1 MRTSMTEVDL
11 QDGGA
16 ATDPAPDRPSVLRR
30 YRWWALGLVVA
41 LVATAVV
48 VQQRGDAR
56 AADRLAVLAQVPGVL
71 APLDAHVAA
80 RWTLPADQA
89 SVVYGRPVAGVLLGG
104 SSGADGFH
112 LQGVDAASGRLLW
125 RTPVDVP
132 NDETLWSWCRPVTS
146 SSGTPL
152 AVCTAGPDAPAAL
165 IALSSRTVWTVDP
178 TTGTVLTSRRVR
190 GNSTILVTD
199 DQLLMTSGTVDGDW
213 DVTSVDPSD
222 GGARWSYR
230 LPRGQRGTGQVQPQ
244 LLDAG
249 SGRVLA
255 SMAGQASVLDRSG
268 RALTTLSTD
277 PGTWWV
283 ALRSGAQ
290 IGRGSSAGTGPRSVL
305 LLPDLTTVAVS
316 EQPVAVT
323 IDDGSA
329 PDVLLTRS
337 EDGSALVARSV
348 TTGGALW
355 RAALEVRSTIVVQ
368 GSVYVGTSTGIVAL
382 DAGTGAVRWTRDL
395 DRPVETL
402 STDGDD
408 LVTVVPPTSL
418 AAYSRLDGAPAWDV
432 DLSTADLPTQV
443 ASVALSAGVPHPL
456 VWGTDGSVVVVGRAT
471 AGTG

>member
-16 ATDPAPDRPSVLRR
+16 ASEPASDRPSALRR
-30 YRWWALGLVVA
+30 YRWWALGLVAVLVGAAVA
-41 LVATAVV
+41 

-56 AADRLAVLAQVPGVL
+56 AADRLAALAQVPGVL

-80 RWTLPADQA
+80 LWTLPAEQA
-89 SVVYGRPVAGVLLGG
+89 SVVNARPVAGVLLGG
-104 SSGADGFH
+104 SSGTDGFH

-132 NDETLWSWCRPVTS
+132 NDETLWSWCRPTS
-146 SSGTPL
+146 SSGVPL

-165 IALSSRTVWTVDP
+165 IALSSRTVWTVEP

-199 DQLLMTSGTVDGDW
+199 DQLLVTSGTVDGDW
-213 DVTSVDPSD
+213 DVTSVDPRD
-222 GGARWSYR
+222 GTDRWTYR
-230 LPRGQRGTGQVQPQ
+230 LPRGRRGTGQVQPQ

-255 SMAGQASVLDRSG
+255 SMAGQASVLDQDG
-268 RALTTLSTD
+268 RPLTTLSTD

-290 IGRGSSAGTGPRSVL
+290 IGRGSSQGAGPRSVL
-305 LLPDLTTVAVS
+305 LLPDLTTVAVP

-323 IDDGSA
+323 VDDGSA

-337 EDGSALVARSV
+337 EDGTTLVARSA
-348 TTGGALW
+348 TTGARLW
-355 RAALEVRSTIVVQ
+355 RAALEVRSAIVVQ
-368 GSVYVGTSTGIVAL
+368 GTVYVGTGTGLVAL
-382 DAGTGAVRWTRDL
+382 EASTGAVRWTRDL

-402 STDGDD
+402 TTDGDD

-418 AAYSRLDGAPAWDV
+418 AAYSRHDGTPAWHV
-432 DLSTADLPTQV
+432 DLGAADLPAQV
-443 ASVALSAGVPHPL
+443 ASVGLAAGVPHPL
-456 VWGTDGSVVVVGRAT
+456 AWDADGSVVVVGRAT
-471 AGTG
+471 TGTS